1 MASDQLKNQSD
12 WAGVVKWVVLGVIAI
27 TALFLF
33 NGEIRHILERTDNI
47 EIGVLKIKTTQ
58 TLLGKASVSNETV
71 KSSEV
76 VGEGIQG
83 STYVN
88 KHYNFQIAWSAGGGW
103 SASDTMGK
111 SLIQQYGF
119 PLTVD
124 MPLVIMKNEMV
135 GNFRPNIN
143 VVVETIGSMSTR
155 DYINRSIDEL
165 QQQGWKILTKDIDE
179 ATQGGFISLYNDRLT
194 YKLYQFQRIVV
205 ANGKGYI
212 ITASQLP
219 PDNSLSQQLKDELL
233 TVLNS
238 FRLII

>member
-1 MASDQLKNQSD
+1 MASDQMKNQGD

-47 EIGVLKIKTTQ
+47 EIGVLKIKTAQ

-71 KSSEV
+71 KNSEV

-83 STYVN
+83 SSYVN
-88 KHYNFQIAWSAGGGW
+88 RHYNFQIAWSDGGGW

-111 SLIQQYGF
+111 SLIQQYGL
-119 PLTVD
+119 PPTVD
-124 MPLVIMKNEMV
+124 IPLVIMKDEMV

-143 VVVETIGSMSTR
+143 VLVETIGGMSTP

-165 QQQGWKILTKDIDE
+165 QKQGWQILTKDIDE
-179 ATQGGFISLYNDRLT
+179 ATQGGFISLYNDRFA
-194 YKLYQFQRIVV
+194 YKIYQFQRIVV
-205 ANGKGYI
+205 ANGKGYV

-233 TVLNS
+233 SILNS
-238 FRLII
+238 FRIII